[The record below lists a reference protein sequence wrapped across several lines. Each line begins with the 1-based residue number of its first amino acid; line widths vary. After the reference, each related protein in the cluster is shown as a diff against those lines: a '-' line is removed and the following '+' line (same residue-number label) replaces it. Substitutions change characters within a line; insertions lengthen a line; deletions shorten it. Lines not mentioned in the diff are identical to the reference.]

1 MTAKELE
8 SRERL
13 LEHLTVLRCQAG
25 DANAFARLYRK
36 YQGGVRAYLSRFVGP
51 DSAEDALQEVWVTV
65 YRRIAQ
71 LTDPGRFRVW
81 LFRIA
86 RSRAFDALRREK
98 RRQALRHA
106 VAWEASEEVE
116 RPDVGTALWG
126 ASDRAVEAAMAHLS
140 PEHREVLQLRFFEDL
155 EYAEIAAVVG
165 CPVGTI
171 RSRLHHAKAVIREVL
186 DRSELNPEGSRQGG
200 IP

>member
-25 DANAFARLYRK
+25 DADAFARLYRK
-36 YQGGVRAYLSRFVGP
+36 YRAGVRAYLSRFVGP
-51 DSAEDALQEVWVTV
+51 DAAEDALQEVWVTV

-86 RSRAFDALRREK
+86 RSRAFDALRREE
-98 RRQALRHA
+98 RRQALWHA
-106 VAWEASEEVE
+106 AAREASEVEKPEVE
-116 RPDVGTALWG
+116 TALWDLP
-126 ASDRAVEAAMAHLS
+126 DRGVETAMAHLS
-140 PEHREVLQLRFFEDL
+140 PEHREVLQLRFFQDL

-165 CPVGTI
+165 CPIGTI
-171 RSRLHHAKAVIREVL
+171 RSRLYHAKAAVREVL
-186 DRSELNPEGSRQGG
+186 TRMNPSPQGGRQGG
-200 IP
+200 VP